1 MSGWVVGVVWVCRW
15 RTLLTFQVNTHINAH
30 IPGKTINVSN
40 FFPVLEIRLHTNA
53 NFFWILPFIL
63 LYSLHKTVNICIKL
77 KTILNSLIC
86 PCAAEFTLKRKIE
99 RNVFA
104 LNPTVHFQLFY
115 RSKVNFECFTLFQ
128 VLP

>member
-1 MSGWVVGVVWVCRW
+1 MSGWVGSGCGLSMLVED
-15 RTLLTFQVNTHINAH
+15 LLTFQVNTHINAH

-40 FFPVLEIRLHTNA
+40 FFPVLEIRLHTNV

-86 PCAAEFTLKRKIE
+86 PCAAEFTLIEENRKKCVCVE
-99 RNVFA
+99 S
-104 LNPTVHFQLFY
+104 Y
-115 RSKVNFECFTLFQ
+115 RTLSAF
-128 VLP
+128 L